1 MQCMV
6 NTLTYL
12 TKYSLKDSN
21 ISSIENLMKKNGF
34 SPKTPEVIKRDMF
47 NTRDTFA
54 LDYILDV
61 DNKLLENKDLWTE
74 LLFDFSNNR
83 FNSYGSLLILSLDN
97 ASKGINI
104 HLSGKNNVVAI
115 YSSENSEV
123 FNAESVFINVSSF
136 YTDKPLTIIIGED
149 SRDIYL
155 KMLPKEIRDDICGRA
170 TYAFEY
176 AKEFLRLV
184 KEKGIDIQ
192 NSSKSLSNSLSG

>member
-1 MQCMV
+1 MV

-74 LLFDFSNNR
+74 LLFDFSNC
-83 FNSYGSLLILSLDN
+83 NS
-97 ASKGINI
+97 
-104 HLSGKNNVVAI
+104 
-115 YSSENSEV
+115 
-123 FNAESVFINVSSF
+123 
-136 YTDKPLTIIIGED
+136 
-149 SRDIYL
+149 
-155 KMLPKEIRDDICGRA
+155 
-170 TYAFEY
+170 
-176 AKEFLRLV
+176 
-184 KEKGIDIQ
+184 
-192 NSSKSLSNSLSG
+192 

>member
-1 MQCMV
+1 MV

-184 KEKGIDIQ
+184 KEKGIDI
-192 NSSKSLSNSLSG
+192 